1 MKRYTL
7 KNTTD
12 FSDQFL
18 RRMIRWVVKSLGFEI
33 RLRRVQLRNRTR
45 GAYSGHAYPSGRICV
60 SVGPATAYPTV
71 SSGYRRSHKDQ
82 TTGEYGQFLDRV
94 EGLVGVTAH
103 ELSHVNHFQHGYR
116 GRGCEDIACASE
128 RRAIRLF
135 REHRDRLMA
144 EWTAGLPLVVPEPAV
159 ADPVIE
165 PTIRSFEKLI
175 ARRAEKAQRFLDQW
189 QRKLKLAQT
198 KLRKYRKQV
207 AYYEKKAAAR
217 PPKSA

>member
-1 MKRYTL
+1 MKGDALKRYAL

-18 RRMIRWVVKSLGFEI
+18 RRMIRWLVKSLGYDP
-33 RLRRVQLRNRTR
+33 RLRQAKFRNRTR
-45 GAYSGHAYPSGRICV
+45 GAYSGRAYLSGRIVV
-60 SVGPATAYPTV
+60 SIGPTSSYPTTA
-71 SSGYRRSHKDQ
+71 SGYKAAHRDQ
-82 TTGEYGQFLDRV
+82 TTGEYESFNDRL

-103 ELSHVNHFQHGYR
+103 ELCHVNDYR
-116 GRGCEDIACASE
+116 HRGNSSEYTSCSAE
-128 RRAIRLF
+128 RRALRLF
-135 REHRDRLMA
+135 REHRDRLLA
-144 EWTAGLPLVVPEPAV
+144 EWTAVLPLVVPEPV
-159 ADPVIE
+159 VE

-175 ARRAEKAQRFLDQW
+175 QRRAEKAQRFLDQW